1 MIMNA
6 RCGYCW
12 IVPRVSVVTPRPCA
26 LRSIAPKAQ
35 SAPGRVLWRYRGPVV
50 RCSCSHFPQGGE
62 WECFEMGSEA
72 EGFAS
77 GVEHHAGGERV
88 ASLCLQAA

>member
-1 MIMNA
+1 M
-6 RCGYCW
+6 
-12 IVPRVSVVTPRPCA
+12 RVLLDSASGERSDPAAMCTQVYRPEGA
-26 LRSIAPKAQ
+26 VL
-35 SAPGRVLWRYRGPVV
+35 PGRVLWRYRGPVV